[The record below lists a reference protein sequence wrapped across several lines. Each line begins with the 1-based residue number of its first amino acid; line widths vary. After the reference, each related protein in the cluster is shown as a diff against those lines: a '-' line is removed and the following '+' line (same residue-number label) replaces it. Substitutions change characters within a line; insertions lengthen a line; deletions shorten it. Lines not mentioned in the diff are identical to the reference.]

1 MKLLLELHCHS
12 TILASGNPALGD
24 YPLRELYGL
33 AAEAARHRRH
43 IFGHLLS
50 PFPDENEPA
59 VRLAQ
64 AFHEGSFV
72 SPVVGA
78 TVRTPDVT
86 A

>member
-1 MKLLLELHCHS
+1 VKSLLELYGHS
-12 TILASGNPALGD
+12 AILASGKPALGD
-24 YPLRELYGL
+24 YPPRELYGL
-33 AAEAARHRRH
+33 AAETARHRRH

-50 PFPDENEPA
+50 PFPDKNKPA

-72 SPVVGA
+72 SPVVGVA
-78 TVRTPDVT
+78 VRTPDVT